1 MPTLYIICGI
11 PGSGKT
17 TLVKNLPLSMMENE
31 KLNIVE
37 SDEGRK
43 AILLEYGFSETHQN
57 NISDELLSPEKKR
70 KIEDRVWEEIE
81 ATVKQILQSNEDI
94 VIDATNTEQWI
105 LKDWFKFCKDGGHK
119 SKVIIMSTPL
129 DVCIERNNAREIPI
143 PKEVMERMYNDYMMS
158 VGWLYME
165 HSEKIINSAHL

>member
-43 AILLEYGFSETHQN
+43 AIL
-57 NISDELLSPEKKR
+57 
-70 KIEDRVWEEIE
+70 
-81 ATVKQILQSNEDI
+81 
-94 VIDATNTEQWI
+94 
-105 LKDWFKFCKDGGHK
+105 
-119 SKVIIMSTPL
+119 
-129 DVCIERNNAREIPI
+129 
-143 PKEVMERMYNDYMMS
+143 
-158 VGWLYME
+158 
-165 HSEKIINSAHL
+165 